1 MAVVDEK
8 WQPAR
13 LFPITGI
20 GGADEQERRG
30 CSAFLAVLQSVRE
43 FGRAITARCGAPAG
57 TIETFI
63 EVPFTLGEAK
73 YRPDGLIR
81 VSRGQKSWTA
91 LLEVKTGRNDLHAEQ
106 INHYLD
112 IAREQG
118 FDAVITISHEVA
130 TTPGVH
136 PVAVDKR
143 KLRKVDL
150 HHLSWSR
157 IHTEALLEQTNQ
169 AVADPDQA
177 WILAEFVRY
186 LENPKS
192 GAWDFD
198 DMGPDWV
205 SVRNAAGLQTL
216 RASDKET
223 LGVVA
228 RFDQLLAFSGMELS
242 RRLGANVQQRLS
254 KKERMEPATR
264 VQDQAIQLAKTGQLK
279 GSLVVPNTAAPID
292 ILVDLRANR
301 VDCSATVQSPTEG
314 RTTTRIN
321 WLLRQLKDA
330 PRDLMI
336 TAASARAR
344 DSGPSHPLHALVE
357 NPMLLVE
364 NPQADIRSFTV
375 TLCHAAGGKRGQ
387 GKGSFV
393 TSVTDL
399 VDRFYADVLLNL
411 KVWSAPPPRPKSPP
425 KEDAQ
430 EVVRPD
436 AAADG
441 GPGGEASETDAEWP
455 QTVSDAP
462 VPSTSIEP
470 VRTPPWTAGSA
481 TPDGRS
487 PTDQ

>member
-1 MAVVDEK
+1 MTTADET

-43 FGRAITARCGAPAG
+43 FGRALTLRCGAPAG

-63 EVPFTLGEAK
+63 EVPFTLGQSK
-73 YRPDGLIR
+73 FRPDGLIR

-91 LLEVKTGRNDLHAEQ
+91 LVEVKTGKNDLGVEQ
-106 INHYLD
+106 VSHYLD

-136 PVAVDKR
+136 PVLVDKR
-143 KLRKVDL
+143 KMRKVDL
-150 HHLSWSR
+150 YHLSWSR

-169 AVADPDQA
+169 SVSDPDQA

-186 LENPKS
+186 LENSKS

-205 SVRNAAGLQTL
+205 NVRNAAGLQTL

-254 KKERMEPATR
+254 RKERTEPATR
-264 VQDQAIQLAKTGQLK
+264 VQDQAIQLAKTGQLI
-279 GSLVVPNTAAPID
+279 GSLVVPNAAAPID

-301 VDCSATVQSPTEG
+301 VDCSATIQAPSEG
-314 RTTTRIN
+314 RTSTRIN

-330 PRDLMI
+330 PKDLMI
-336 TAASARAR
+336 TASSARAR
-344 DSGPSHPLHALVE
+344 DSGPSHPLHALDE

-375 TLCHAAGGKRGQ
+375 TLCHPAGGKRGQ

-393 TSVTDL
+393 SSVTGL
-399 VDRFYADVLLNL
+399 VDRFYAEVLLSL

-430 EVVRPD
+430 EVEP
-436 AAADG
+436 
-441 GPGGEASETDAEWP
+441 PTLSEPSGDVD
-455 QTVSDAP
+455 VSDNHQQEADQGT
-462 VPSTSIEP
+462 PSPLLPQSS
-470 VRTPPWTAGSA
+470 GDS
-481 TPDGRS
+481 GQS
-487 PTDQ
+487 LNS